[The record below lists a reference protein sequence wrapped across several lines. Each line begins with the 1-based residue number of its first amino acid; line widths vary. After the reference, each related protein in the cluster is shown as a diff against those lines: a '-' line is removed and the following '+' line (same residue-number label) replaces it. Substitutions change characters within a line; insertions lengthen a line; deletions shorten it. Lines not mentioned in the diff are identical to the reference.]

1 MAGYLVLPVEACDWS
16 GSQTGKVKL
25 HPTRLGLA
33 DLVRQL
39 EQDPFPYTRRS
50 PGLCLFGLDDFL
62 VQMNQLEDVNEN
74 RAWPFLQEMRSRL
87 RAVSNE
93 VSSISTIHVPIGRSL
108 ILGAG
113 KHIFVPYAGKR
124 IPLWRLF
131 GSNPD
136 ISSEAGLE
144 TYHYG
149 PNLS

>member
-16 GSQTGKVKL
+16 GNQTGKVKL

-39 EQDPFPYTRRS
+39 EQDPFPFNRRS

-62 VQMNQLEDVNEN
+62 VQMNQLEDVNET
-74 RAWPFLQEMRSRL
+74 RAWPFLEKMRSRL

-93 VSSISTIHVPIGRSL
+93 VSNIGVIHVPIGRSL

-113 KHIFVPYAGKR
+113 KHLFVPYAGKR

-131 GSNPD
+131 GCNPFPD
-136 ISSEAGLE
+136 TVAGHR
-144 TYHYG
+144 TYLFG
-149 PNLS
+149 ENLS

>member
-16 GSQTGKVKL
+16 GNPSGKVKV

-74 RAWPFLQEMRSRL
+74 REWPFLQKMRSRL
-87 RAVSNE
+87 RAVSND
-93 VSSISTIHVPIGRSL
+93 VSNISTIHVPIGRSL
-108 ILGAG
+108 VLGAG
-113 KHIFVPYAGKR
+113 KHLFVPYVGKR

-144 TYHYG
+144 SYHYG
-149 PNLS
+149 VNLS

>member
-62 VQMNQLEDVNEN
+62 VQMNQLRRE
-74 RAWPFLQEMRSRL
+74 
-87 RAVSNE
+87 
-93 VSSISTIHVPIGRSL
+93 
-108 ILGAG
+108 
-113 KHIFVPYAGKR
+113 
-124 IPLWRLF
+124 
-131 GSNPD
+131 
-136 ISSEAGLE
+136 
-144 TYHYG
+144 
-149 PNLS
+149 